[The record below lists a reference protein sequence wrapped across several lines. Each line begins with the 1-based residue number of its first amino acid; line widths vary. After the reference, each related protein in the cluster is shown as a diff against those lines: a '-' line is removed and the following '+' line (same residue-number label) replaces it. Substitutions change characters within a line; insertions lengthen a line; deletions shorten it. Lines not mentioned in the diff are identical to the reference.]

1 MNKPTDWM
9 PLVRHKR
16 SQNAPVVYTLV
27 DDDVMAAVDA
37 LM

>member
-1 MNKPTDWM
+1 M

-16 SQNAPVVYTLV
+16 SQNPRVVYTLV
-27 DDDVMAAVDA
+27 DEGMTAVDA